1 MKFTVSQRELIS
13 ALSIVS
19 KATTMRSTMEI
30 LKGIHIEAKQDHL
43 VMKSHDLSLSIR
55 LTLPALVE
63 EQGKVLVDS
72 VLFSDIVRKLPDES
86 ITLETKEE
94 TLYLIC
100 ARSRYRLTMMN
111 EENFPMIPK
120 VEDGIK
126 LIMEQKEFSKMVRM
140 TNFAVGNDETRPIL
154 TGSLVEV
161 KNKVM
166 KMVSVDGFT
175 IAVKKAPVLEGED
188 CSVVIPGKSLNEV
201 QKIIASG
208 EDQIELL
215 VSSNHVVFRF
225 NEIEITSKV
234 LEGNYI
240 NYERVIDIDF
250 NTEVEIPIAPFYEA
264 LDRVSLLA
272 NKSKSYIVHFDF
284 KEREMEMSSTSEL
297 GLAKESLEVINHA
310 NPMKISFNP
319 NYILKVLRVMEDDH
333 LVLSMGGSHKPCR
346 IRQRDFDDYEY
357 YVVPIRTGQ

>member
-1 MKFTVSQRELIS
+1 MKFTVNQRELIS

-30 LKGIHIEAKQDHL
+30 LKGIHIEAKKDHL

-55 LTLPALVE
+55 LSLPALVE

-86 ITLETKEE
+86 ITLETKED

-120 VEDGIK
+120 VEEGIK
-126 LIMEQKEFSKMVRM
+126 LVMEQKEFSKMVRM

-175 IAVKKAPVLEGED
+175 IAVKTAPVLEGED

-250 NTEVEIPIAPFYEA
+250 NTEVEIPITPFYEA

-272 NKSKSYIVHFDF
+272 NKSKSYIVYFDF

-297 GLAKESLEVINHA
+297 GLAKESVEVINHA

-346 IRQRDFDDYEY
+346 IRQRDLDDYEY